1 MGDQLKSLF
10 DAIDSLGHSKK
21 QNDKDEFQAEV
32 LKRKLKK
39 LIKTSTKTENDY
51 QNVHTPS
58 PLIFPIDPVGPWQT
72 ANRPEGDHSDNQAE
86 QPGQGDPVY
95 AVSGEDLIAGGGAEE
110 DGDWEHEVQGRAH

>member
-51 QNVHTPS
+51 QNILS
-58 PLIFPIDPVGPWQT
+58 DRDKLRIDLKEIT
-72 ANRPEGDHSDNQAE
+72 AIIKRNNLDKET
-86 QPGQGDPVY
+86 
-95 AVSGEDLIAGGGAEE
+95 LFT
-110 DGDWEHEVQGRAH
+110 